1 LEILNMFS
9 CKVLVGPIATDKE
22 YHTGDTVCLDKK
34 DADTLSG
41 FGLVEIIGE
50 VQPKFVA
57 QVLPPAEVAGAA
69 LTIDLF
75 PVADEIAPAVETPAV
90 VTEIAPVIETPVVVA
105 TVGDSLP
112 LGTVAAPE
120 IVTPE
125 PVVETPVAGEAAPV
139 IETAIVDEATIIVG
153 VGDSLPLGTASAP
166 ADGEE
171 EAIGLEEVA
180 SSTGSKR
187 KK

>member
-1 LEILNMFS
+1 MFS

-57 QVLPPAEVAGAA
+57 QVLPPAEVAGTAP
-69 LTIDLF
+69 TIDLF
-75 PVADEIAPAVETPAV
+75 PVADEIAPAIETPAV
-90 VTEIAPVIETPVVVA
+90 VTPVAVTPVAVTPEVIVPEPVIEA
-105 TVGDSLP
+105 
-112 LGTVAAPE
+112 
-120 IVTPE
+120 
-125 PVVETPVAGEAAPV
+125 PVAGEAAPLV
-139 IETAIVDEATIIVG
+139 ETPVDEAVII
-153 VGDSLPLGTASAP
+153 
-166 ADGEE
+166 DGE

-180 SSTGSKR
+180 TGSKR
-187 KK
+187 RK

>member
-1 LEILNMFS
+1 MFS

-57 QVLPPAEVAGAA
+57 QVLPPAEVAGTAP
-69 LTIDLF
+69 TIDLF
-75 PVADEIAPAVETPAV
+75 PVADEIAPAIETPAV
-90 VTEIAPVIETPVVVA
+90 VTVGDSLPLGAVAPVIETPVVVA
-105 TVGDSLP
+105 TEV
-112 LGTVAAPE
+112 TAPE
-120 IVTPE
+120 L
-125 PVVETPVAGEAAPV
+125 VVETLVAGEAAPV
-139 IETAIVDEATIIVG
+139 VETAIVDE
-153 VGDSLPLGTASAP
+153 ASAP

>member
-1 LEILNMFS
+1 LI
-9 CKVLVGPIATDKE
+9 GPIATDKE

-57 QVLPPAEVAGAA
+57 QVLPPADVAGTAP
-69 LTIDLF
+69 TIDLF
-75 PVADEIAPAVETPAV
+75 PVADEIAPAIETPAV
-90 VTEIAPVIETPVVVA
+90 VTEVAPVAVT

-125 PVVETPVAGEAAPV
+125 PVIETPVV
-139 IETAIVDEATIIVG
+139 IETALVVGVASPEGEGLPVESIINETVIVDG
-153 VGDSLPLGTASAP
+153 
-166 ADGEE
+166 E

-180 SSTGSKR
+180 TGSKR

>member
-1 LEILNMFS
+1 MFS

-57 QVLPPAEVAGAA
+57 QVLPPAEVAGTAP
-69 LTIDLF
+69 TIDLF
-75 PVADEIAPAVETPAV
+75 PVADEIAPAIEIPAV
-90 VTEIAPVIETPVVVA
+90 VTEIAPVVVATEVAATEVAAPEPVIETPVVV
-105 TVGDSLP
+105 
-112 LGTVAAPE
+112 
-120 IVTPE
+120 
-125 PVVETPVAGEAAPV
+125 
-139 IETAIVDEATIIVG
+139 ETALVEDLPVESIVDETVIV
-153 VGDSLPLGTASAP
+153 
-166 ADGEE
+166 DGE

-180 SSTGSKR
+180 GSTGSKR